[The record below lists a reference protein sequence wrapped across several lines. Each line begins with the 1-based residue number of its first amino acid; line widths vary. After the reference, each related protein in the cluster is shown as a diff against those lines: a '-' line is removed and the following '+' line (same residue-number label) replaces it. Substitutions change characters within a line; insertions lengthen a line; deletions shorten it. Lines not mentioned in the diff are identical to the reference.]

1 MSSFDVLTFPVV
13 VANSRQRIACTRNQS
28 RTGEY
33 VFRGKKELARSHV
46 DSRPPEAKTHLY
58 FKVSK
63 IQKLTLPKIV
73 EPDNTETQNA
83 PVAVEVRDA
92 QKKIG
97 LIERENKTLSTRLA
111 HIYRGTGLVDCWNP
125 YQKKSSQR
133 QKQNI
138 ELVRITVEN
147 QGILKRIR
155 ERKPTYDRKQS
166 EIDWENSRKYLRTS
180 TRFLISNHEK
190 LGAVRNNK
198 PFGPV
203 RSSTAS

>member
-63 IQKLTLPKIV
+63 IQ
-73 EPDNTETQNA
+73 
-83 PVAVEVRDA
+83 DA

>member
-1 MSSFDVLTFPVV
+1 MTTSGRWSSEANPPSFAFLTWDLAVVGCAKMSSFDVLTFPVV

-63 IQKLTLPKIV
+63 IQ
-73 EPDNTETQNA
+73 
-83 PVAVEVRDA
+83 DA

-166 EIDWENSRKYLRTS
+166 EIDWEARSGWVGGLR
-180 TRFLISNHEK
+180 H
-190 LGAVRNNK
+190 
-198 PFGPV
+198 
-203 RSSTAS
+203 SSSAQALALCSEYRL